1 MPSFAAIFARKP
13 IVSQSNAGLT
23 RVREN
28 RCRALVIGSG
38 FGGSIAAYRLSQKG
52 IDTVVLERG
61 RRWITSKDSD
71 VFATT
76 RNLDGRANWLNGTD
90 LFTYAVP
97 PVGERPTEPLD
108 HYVGL
113 VEHLHEDGMYVLA
126 PAAVGGGSLVYNTC
140 LVQPSEENFYAC
152 FPREVDYSQ
161 MNSEFYPE
169 VLKIMGAG
177 PIPDDI
183 LESKYYHGARLMH
196 QLAVTGGVPIHR
208 INTATDWN
216 VIRDEIYGR
225 RRPSAIEGDIW
236 YGANSGY
243 KNSLDKNYLKYAEQS
258 GYVKVQPLSN
268 VLDIAEQDGKY
279 NVTYARIDE
288 YGNELSREKYISDFL
303 FMGAGSMGTTKLL
316 VRAKAKGGLPN
327 LDSSIGQMWG
337 NNGDTFGHFSIE
349 SQAGAHEGGPAH
361 FVATDWSDNPM
372 GPQTCIAYPD
382 HTLPEDMIQ
391 YLGMSIPSEKGYFD
405 YDKTTDK
412 VTLHWANEDTDRTRE
427 RMRHTLE
434 KFARSIQ
441 DPERAKRAVE
451 SIQVEGGNATAHPC
465 GGVTMG
471 YAADLY
477 GRVKGYKGLYVTDA
491 AFIPL
496 GTAACNPA
504 LTTAAFAERSMAEI
518 LKNDLI

>member
-1 MPSFAAIFARKP
+1 MPSFAAIFAHKP
-13 IVSQSNAGLT
+13 IVSQSNAALT

-108 HYVGL
+108 QYVGL

-140 LVQPSEENFYAC
+140 LVQPSEDNFYAC

-169 VLKIMGAG
+169 VLRIMGAG
-177 PIPDDI
+177 PIPDDV
-183 LESKYYHGARLMH
+183 LESKYYYGARLMH
-196 QLAVTGGVPIHR
+196 QLAVSGGVPIHR

-279 NVTYARIDE
+279 HITYARIDE
-288 YGNELSREKYISDFL
+288 YGNELSREKYISDLL

-316 VRAKAKGGLPN
+316 VRAKATGGLPN

-349 SQAGAHEGGPAH
+349 SPAGAHEGGPAH
-361 FVATDWSDNPM
+361 FVATDWKDNPM

-382 HTLPEDMIQ
+382 HTLPEDTIQ
-391 YLGMSIPSEKGYFD
+391 YLGMSIPSERGYFD

-412 VTLHWANEDTDRTRE
+412 VTLHWSNESTGQTRE

-465 GGVTMG
+465 GGVAMG

-518 LKNDLI
+518 LKNDLF

>member
-13 IVSQSNAGLT
+13 ITSESEAPKEK
-23 RVREN
+23 VREH

-38 FGGSIAAYRLSQKG
+38 FGGSIAAYRLSEKR

-61 RRWITSKDSD
+61 RRWIPSKESD

-76 RNLDGRANWLNGTD
+76 RHLDGRANWLNGTD

-97 PVGERPTEPLD
+97 PIGERPTEPLD
-108 HYVGL
+108 RYVGL

-126 PAAVGGGSLVYNTC
+126 PSAVGGGSLVYNTC
-140 LVQPSEENFYAC
+140 LVQPSEENFYSC
-152 FPREVDYSQ
+152 FPNEVSYDQ
-161 MNSEFYPE
+161 MNADYYPE
-169 VLKIMGAG
+169 VVRMMGAG
-177 PIPDDI
+177 PIPDDV
-183 LESKYYHGARLMH
+183 LQSKYYHGARLMNE
-196 QLAVTGGVPIHR
+196 LAVAGGVPIHR
-208 INTATDWN
+208 INTASDWN

-225 RRPSAIEGDIW
+225 RRPCAIEGDIW

-243 KNSLDKNYLKYAEQS
+243 KNSLDKNYLKYAEDS

-268 VLDIAEQDGKY
+268 VLDITEENGKY
-279 NVTYARIDE
+279 HVTYARIDE
-288 YGNELSREKYISDFL
+288 QGNELSREKYISDYL

-316 VRAKAKGGLPN
+316 VKAKHKGLPN

-337 NNGDTFGHFSIE
+337 NNGDTFGHFSIGE
-349 SQAGAHEGGPAH
+349 PSGAHEGGPAH
-361 FVATDWSDNPM
+361 LVATDWKDNPM

-382 HTLPEDMIQ
+382 HTLPEDAMQ
-391 YLGMSIPSEKGYFD
+391 FLGMSIPSEKGYFD
-405 YDKTTDK
+405 YDSSTDK
-412 VTLHWANEDTDRTRE
+412 VTLHWANQNTEHTRE
-427 RMRHTLE
+427 RMKLTLT
-434 KFARSIQ
+434 KFASKIS
-441 DPERAKRAVE
+441 DPERAKRAVD
-451 SIQVEGGNATAHPC
+451 SIEVGGGNATAHPC

-471 YAADLY
+471 YASDLH

-518 LKNDLI
+518 LKTDLA

>member
-13 IVSQSNAGLT
+13 ISASAKANDT
-23 RVREN
+23 KVREH

-61 RRWITSKDSD
+61 RRWITSKEND
-71 VFATT
+71 VFAST
-76 RNLDGRANWLNGTD
+76 RHLDGRANWLNGTD

-97 PVGERPTEPLD
+97 PTGKRPEEPLD
-108 HYVGL
+108 KYVGL

-126 PAAVGGGSLVYNTC
+126 PAAVGGGSLVYNSC

-152 FPREVDYSQ
+152 FPREVDYAQ
-161 MNSEFYPE
+161 MNSDFYPE
-169 VLKIMGAG
+169 VVRMMGAG
-177 PIPDDI
+177 PIPDDV
-183 LESKYYHGARLMH
+183 LQSKHYHGARLMN
-196 QLAVTGGVPIHR
+196 QLAVAAGVPIHR
-208 INTATDWN
+208 INTASDWN

-225 RRPSAIEGDIW
+225 RRPCAIEGDIW

-243 KNSLDKNYLKYAEQS
+243 KNSLDKNYLKHAEDS
-258 GYVKVQPLSN
+258 GYVKVQPLCN
-268 VLDIAEQDGKY
+268 VLEIAEKGGKY
-279 NVTYARIDE
+279 HVTYARIDE
-288 YGNELSREKYISDFL
+288 HGNELAREKYISDCL

-316 VRAKAKGGLPN
+316 VKAKHKGGLPN
-327 LDSSIGQMWG
+327 LDDSIGQMWG
-337 NNGDTFGHFSIE
+337 NNGDTFGHFSIG
-349 SQAGAHEGGPAH
+349 SPAGSHEGGPAH
-361 FVATDWSDNPM
+361 LVATDWKDNPM

-382 HTLPEDMIQ
+382 HTLPQDAIQ

-405 YDKTTDK
+405 YDEASDK
-412 VTLHWANEDTDRTRE
+412 VTLHWANANTEQTRE
-427 RMRHTLE
+427 RMRLTLK
-434 KFARSIQ
+434 KFAQSLP
-441 DPERAKRAVE
+441 DPERAKQAVA
-451 SIQVEGGNATAHPC
+451 SIEVGGGDATAHPC

-471 YAADLY
+471 YAADHF

-504 LTTAAFAERSMAEI
+504 LTTAAFAERSMQEI
-518 LKNDLI
+518 LKTDLA